1 MSWWV
6 IALMLLVNFIL
17 QSTVFQYIAIMDIMP
32 DFALVIV
39 VAVSILIGNRRGA
52 VVGATAG
59 IIQDIVYGKPVGITA
74 LSYMLAGYIVGEYSG
89 RVFKERLVVPVFFTA
104 GATLLKYFI
113 SIFFNYVLGV
123 PTGIPVYIRH
133 YIPVELIYNCAVSA
147 LLYRV
152 LYLAL
157 NRSTTLPRV
166 RAKKRR

>member
-17 QSTVFQYIAIMDIMP
+17 QSTVFQYITIMDIMP

-147 LLYRV
+147 LLYRA